1 MRNRLS
7 SILGMMEAGKG
18 AEAAVRVGGD
28 VRVSTFG
35 PGDVSTVLFYQGRQM
50 WRAKHV
56 VRIGGSEEGRV
67 VRGE

>member
-28 VRVSTFG
+28 VHVSTSE
-35 PGDVSTVLFYQGRQM
+35 PGDAFTVLFYQGRQM

-56 VRIGGSEEGRV
+56 VRIVGSEE
-67 VRGE
+67 